1 MKYDDQIIDEVRD
14 RNDIVDVIGS
24 YVSLKSRGRN
34 SYFGLCPFHNEKS
47 PSFHVD
53 RERQMYYCFGCHQG
67 GNVYTFLMEY
77 NRLTFPEAVQEL
89 AQRAGISLPEQEQTP
104 EERQMADA
112 RTVLKEMNKQAAVY
126 FHYLLKSKR
135 GEKALAYLKDRGLT
149 DETIRHFGLG
159 YADIYRDDLYQYLK
173 AKGYSDQQMKDSSL
187 VTIDSQRGSFDKFFN
202 RVMFPIMDTRQR
214 VIGFGG
220 RVMGE
225 GQPKYLNSRETLLFD
240 KGRNLY
246 GLNYARRSR
255 ENSLILCEGYM
266 DVITLH
272 QAGFTNAVAPLGT
285 AFTETQALLLK
296 RYTGEVILSFDSDGA
311 GRDAAVR
318 ALPILRENGIRARVL
333 SMNPYKDPD
342 ELIKAGGP
350 EEYRKRIDTAEPG
363 RLFEIRIL
371 HSGYKQSDPDS
382 RTDFIHAV
390 SKYLARIE
398 DPIERDNYKAT
409 VANQYVIP
417 RKDLDRLVD
426 RYGLSYQME
435 QANEQYRRK
444 PETEERKKEK
454 QDIRKNQ
461 AQSLLLTWLTE
472 EPDIYELIVPIL
484 SADDFLDPLYHSVA
498 LMLFKQLDRGEK
510 VNPARI
516 IDQFSDLEDRERTA
530 RIFNAHLQYAP
541 SQEEKS
547 KALTDIV
554 RKIKLASIEEEMTHT
569 SDIMRW
575 QELLGMKADI
585 QKLRLT
591 LGPEKGEDRLG

>member
-112 RTVLKEMNKQAAVY
+112 RTVLKEMNKQAAIY
-126 FHYLLKSKR
+126 FHYLLKSQR
-135 GEKALAYLKDRGLT
+135 GEKALAYLRDRGLT

-266 DVITLH
+266 DVISLH

-311 GRDAAVR
+311 GRDAALR

-333 SMNPYKDPD
+333 SMTPYKDPD
-342 ELIKAGGP
+342 ELIKAEGP
-350 EEYRKRIDTAEPG
+350 EEYRKRIGAAEPG

-371 HSGYKQSDPDS
+371 HAGYKQSDPDS

-390 SKYLARIE
+390 SKYLSRIE

-409 VANQYVIP
+409 VSNKYIIP

-472 EPDIYELIVPIL
+472 EPDLYETIASIL
-484 SADDFLDPLYHSVA
+484 SADDFLGPLYHSVA
-498 LMLFKQLDRGEK
+498 LMLFKQLDKGEK

-569 SDIMRW
+569 SDILRW

-585 QKLRLT
+585 QKLKLT
-591 LGPEKGEDRLG
+591 LGPEKGGDH

>member
-112 RTVLKEMNKQAAVY
+112 RTVLKEMNKQAAIY
-126 FHYLLKSKR
+126 FHYLLKSQR
-135 GEKALAYLKDRGLT
+135 GEKALAYLRDRGLT

-187 VTIDSQRGSFDKFFN
+187 VTIDSQRGIFDKFFN

-266 DVITLH
+266 DVISLH

-285 AFTETQALLLK
+285 AFTETQALLLE

-311 GRDAAVR
+311 GRDAALR

-333 SMNPYKDPD
+333 SMTPYKDPD
-342 ELIKAGGP
+342 ELIKAEGP
-350 EEYRKRIDTAEPG
+350 EEYRKRIGAAEPG

-371 HSGYKQSDPDS
+371 HAGYKQSDPDS

-390 SKYLARIE
+390 SKYLSRIE

-409 VANQYVIP
+409 VSNKYIIP
-417 RKDLDRLVD
+417 HKDLDRLVD

-472 EPDIYELIVPIL
+472 EPDLYETIASIL

-498 LMLFKQLDRGEK
+498 LMLFKQLDKGEK

-569 SDIMRW
+569 SDILRW

-585 QKLRLT
+585 QKLKLT
-591 LGPEKGEDRLG
+591 LGPEKGGDH